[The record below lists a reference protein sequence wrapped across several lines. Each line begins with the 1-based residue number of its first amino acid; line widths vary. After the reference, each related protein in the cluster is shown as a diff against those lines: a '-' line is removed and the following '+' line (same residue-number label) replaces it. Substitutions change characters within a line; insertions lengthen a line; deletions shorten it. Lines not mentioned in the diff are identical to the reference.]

1 MAEDNMKEIKI
12 DELEKVV
19 GGAIERSSPF
29 YQTRYVFTQKE
40 VEILKNNGIIGVEA
54 KHVYTRSELNEK
66 GIPGDTA
73 IAIRETLNAW
83 GITVNQTIQYS

>member
-1 MAEDNMKEIKI
+1 MAEDKKKEIKI
-12 DELEKVV
+12 DELEKVT

-29 YQTRYVFTQKE
+29 YQARYVFTKEE

-54 KHVYTRSELNEK
+54 KHVYNRSELNEK

-73 IAIRETLNAW
+73 EEIRETLNAW
-83 GITVNQTIQYS
+83 GITVNQTVNYY

>member
-29 YQTRYVFTQKE
+29 YQTRYVLDIKE
-40 VEILKNNGIIGVEA
+40 
-54 KHVYTRSELNEK
+54 
-66 GIPGDTA
+66 
-73 IAIRETLNAW
+73 
-83 GITVNQTIQYS
+83 